1 MGKRILIVE
10 DEVISAMALER
21 MLADIGCSVVGS
33 VSTGEDAVERAG
45 RERPDIVAM
54 DIRLAGKMDGID
66 AASRIMAEFGTPI
79 VFMTGYDD
87 PDTKERALRLKPLGF
102 MTKPIDRT
110 KFLGFLEQRPVLG

>member
-10 DEVISAMALER
+10 DEIISAMALER
-21 MLADIGCSVVGS
+21 MLADIGYSVVAT
-33 VSTGEDAVERAG
+33 VSTGEDAIEWTK

-66 AASRIMAEFGTPI
+66 AASRIMAESATPI

-87 PDTKERALRLKPLGF
+87 KETRARALTLKPLGF
-102 MTKPIDRT
+102 MIKPIDRA
-110 KFLGFLEQRPVLG
+110 KFIGFLK

>member
-21 MLADIGCSVVGS
+21 MLADIGYIIVGTVV
-33 VSTGEDAVERAG
+33 TGEDAVEWTK

-54 DIRLAGKMDGID
+54 DIRLAGKMDGIA
-66 AASRIMAEFGTPI
+66 AASKIMAESGTPI

-87 PDTKERALRLKPLGF
+87 KETKDRALKLKPLGF
-102 MTKPIDRT
+102 MTKPVDKAR
-110 KFLGFLEQRPVLG
+110 FVGFLK

>member
-21 MLADIGCSVVGS
+21 MLAGIGYSVVGA
-33 VSTGEDAVERAG
+33 VATGEDAIEWAK

-66 AASRIMAEFGTPI
+66 AASRIMTELGTPI

-87 PDTKERALRLKPLGF
+87 KETRDRALTLKPLGF
-102 MTKPIDRT
+102 MAKPIDRE
-110 KFLGFLEQRPVLG
+110 KFLKYLK